1 MIEVPVE
8 INLEEIVESVT
19 EGKAIV
25 LYNDDVNSF
34 AHVIACLIEFCK
46 HSFNQAEQCAL
57 IVHNK
62 GKYAVKQGDDD
73 SLKPILELLLLNK
86 LSAKIE

>member
-1 MIEVPVE
+1 MTEVPVE

-34 AHVIACLIEFCK
+34 PHVIACLIEFCR
-46 HSFNQAEQCAL
+46 HSYIQAEQCAL
-57 IVHNK
+57 IVHEK
-62 GKYAVKQGDDD
+62 GKYAVKQGDEE
-73 SLKPILELLLLNK
+73 SLKPILEMLLLNK
-86 LSAKIE
+86 LSAKLE